1 MSLTIKTN
9 SFAVR
14 DEQGQYHNY
23 DVLEEQDSL
32 QLVHT
37 LRKKIT
43 LGTMWAGSDPY
54 TQSVTLGGY
63 DVTADTMV
71 DLETDLVTLQQLEAD
86 GVELLYISNNNG
98 ALTACATGGRPSA
111 VLTVTAIVYENT

>member
-43 LGTMWAGSDPY
+43 LGTMWAGGDPY
-54 TQSVTLGGY
+54 TQSVELSGY

-111 VLTVTAIVYENT
+111 VLTVTATIYENT